1 MPSLNVLIILTEL
14 PKHLEEPEYVFD
26 INVAQNTTIT
36 DSSSIAVQVK
46 CPPWLW
52 DREILVSRQQNFS
65 LNGHQII
72 DVIFSPS
79 ALKRALQS
87 VGGGLAAVS
96 IFMNKFMQK

>member
-1 MPSLNVLIILTEL
+1 MLR
-14 PKHLEEPEYVFD
+14 
-26 INVAQNTTIT
+26 NTTIIEPICSY
-36 DSSSIAVQVK
+36 SSSGVQVK

-87 VGGGLAAVS
+87 VGAALSGLAAVS
-96 IFMNKFMQK
+96 IFMNKFMQN